1 MDLADRK
8 SGRGPRE
15 SARRKNQSGIGGLS
29 LESTV
34 KTAED
39 LPRCDSAEDDMRQPA
54 GGGLRFGISPRQI
67 RSCLRTKTVVLGAVF
82 AACLQL
88 SSTVAADPTVEPSY
102 STPVQRVARILE
114 QIKARYARPID
125 DQKLIAGALSG
136 VLKGLDPHSAYLDE
150 EAFRELQ
157 RDAHGEYGGLGIE
170 SRMQPGFM
178 EVTSVLESTPAY
190 RAGLRPGDRITRIGD
205 TSVAGMSLE
214 QVIAKVRGEPG
225 TRVSLAVVRDGQP
238 DLKVF
243 TLTRE
248 TIQGR
253 SVESSVIEPG
263 YAYLRLTQFQSH
275 TGEMMAKGV
284 KRLLEERE
292 GRIAGIVLDLRDN
305 PGGMLSSAVGV
316 AAAFLPPNAPVVG
329 TEGTGSD
336 SNMRLY
342 ARTTDYLG
350 DDDADYLEGLP
361 AAVKTLPVV
370 VLVNGESAS
379 AAEIVAGA
387 LQDNKRATIVGTKT
401 FGKGSIQTV
410 IPFGDGTG
418 MELTTAYYYTPSG
431 RRIQGQGVI
440 PDIVVEPQ
448 PIAQREGVAALHAV
462 AVERQSPEPRAATA
476 TAACASR
483 NDNEDAASR
492 ADGSVTQPPQIG
504 LSGGDCQLERALRL
518 LRSQTSISQR

>member
-1 MDLADRK
+1 
-8 SGRGPRE
+8 
-15 SARRKNQSGIGGLS
+15 
-29 LESTV
+29 
-34 KTAED
+34 
-39 LPRCDSAEDDMRQPA
+39 MR
-54 GGGLRFGISPRQI
+54 
-67 RSCLRTKTVVLGAVF
+67 GAVF
-82 AACLQL
+82 AALLQL
-88 SSTVAADPTVEPSY
+88 SATVAADPTAEPPY

-114 QIKARYARPID
+114 QIKARYVRPID
-125 DQKLIAGALSG
+125 DQKLIADALSG
-136 VLKGLDPHSAYLDE
+136 VLKGLDPHSAYLDA

-170 SRMQPGFM
+170 SRMESGFM
-178 EVTSVLESTPAY
+178 EVTAVLESTPAF

-205 TSVAGMSLE
+205 ASVAGMSLE
-214 QVIAKVRGEPG
+214 QVIAKVRGDPG

-238 DLKVF
+238 EPKVI
-243 TLTRE
+243 TLMRE

-253 SVESSVIEPG
+253 SVESGVIEPG
-263 YAYLRLTQFQSH
+263 YAYIRLIQFQAH

-284 KRLLEERE
+284 RRLLGERD

-316 AAAFLPPNAPVVG
+316 AAAFLPPDAPVVV

-440 PDIVVEPQ
+440 PDVVVEPQ
-448 PIAQREGVAALHAV
+448 PIAQREGAAALQAV
-462 AVERQSPEPRAATA
+462 AVERQRPEPRAA
-476 TAACASR
+476 AAAAICASR
-483 NDNEDAASR
+483 NESDTAAPR
-492 ADGSVTQPPQIG
+492 ADGSAAHPPQIG
-504 LSGGDCQLERALRL
+504 LSGGDCQLEQALRL

>member
-1 MDLADRK
+1 M
-8 SGRGPRE
+8 
-15 SARRKNQSGIGGLS
+15 
-29 LESTV
+29 ESTV
-34 KTAED
+34 KTAKN
-39 LPRCDSAEDDMRQPA
+39 LPRCDAEPDDVRQPP
-54 GGGLRFGISPRQI
+54 GGGFCFDIPPRRVPSRFGAKA
-67 RSCLRTKTVVLGAVF
+67 TVLGAVF
-82 AACLQL
+82 VALLRL
-88 SSTVAADPTVEPSY
+88 SPTVAADPTAEPSY
-102 STPVQRVARILE
+102 SDPVQRVARILE
-114 QIKARYARPID
+114 QIKARYVRPIE

-136 VLKGLDPHSAYLDE
+136 VLKGLDPHSAYLDA

-170 SRMQPGFM
+170 SRMESGFM

-205 TSVAGMSLE
+205 VSVAGMSLE
-214 QVIAKVRGEPG
+214 QVIAMVRGDPG
-225 TRVSLAVVRDGQP
+225 TRISLAVVRDGQP
-238 DLKVF
+238 EPKVI

-248 TIQGR
+248 TILDR

-263 YAYLRLTQFQSH
+263 YAYIRLTQFQSR

-284 KRLLEERE
+284 RRLLEQRDV
-292 GRIAGIVLDLRDN
+292 RIAGFVLDLRDN
-305 PGGMLSSAVGV
+305 PGGMLTSAVGV
-316 AAAFLPPNAPVVG
+316 ASAFLPPGAPVVI

-342 ARTTDYLG
+342 ARTADYLG
-350 DDDADYLEGLP
+350 DEDADYLEGLP

-387 LQDNKRATIVGTKT
+387 LQDNKRAIIVGTKT
-401 FGKGSIQTV
+401 YGKGSIQTV

-440 PDIVVEPQ
+440 PDVVVEPQ
-448 PIAQREGVAALHAV
+448 PIAQRQGAAALHAV
-462 AVERQSPEPRAATA
+462 AVERQIPEARRAAAGDDCTSHSEGDAAAPRAG
-476 TAACASR
+476 
-483 NDNEDAASR
+483 
-492 ADGSVTQPPQIG
+492 GSTPHAPRIG
-504 LSGGDCQLERALRL
+504 FSGGDCQLERALRL
-518 LRSQTSISQR
+518 LGSQTSISQR